1 MEEVGRRKKKGIA
14 PRPTELSS
22 GEVEE
27 LTIKLFKGGNP
38 PSKIGLILRDQ
49 YGVPSVKQMVGKSIT
64 QILEEHGLKQE
75 LPEDLTNL
83 LRKAVFLRRHLEK
96 NRKDIASRR
105 ALELLEGKIQKLVK
119 YYVRT
124 GALPEGWRYEP
135 EKAALLVR

>member
-1 MEEVGRRKKKGIA
+1 MEEVSRRKRKSTA

-22 GEVEE
+22 GETEE
-27 LTIKLFKGGNP
+27 LIIKLFKEGNP

-49 YGVPSVKQMVGKSIT
+49 YGVPSVKQVVGKSIA
-64 QILEEHGLKQE
+64 QILNQHGLKQE
-75 LPEDLTNL
+75 LPEDLMNL

-119 YYVRT
+119 YYTRT
-124 GALPEGWRYEP
+124 GVLPEGWKYEP